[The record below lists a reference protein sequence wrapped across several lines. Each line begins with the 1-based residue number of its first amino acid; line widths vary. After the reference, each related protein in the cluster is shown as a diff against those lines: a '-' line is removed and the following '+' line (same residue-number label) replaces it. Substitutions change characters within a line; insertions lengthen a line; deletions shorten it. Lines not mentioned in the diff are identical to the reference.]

1 MLFRSPLMEMSDDSL
16 QAFVG
21 DDVQKLE
28 CRARRV
34 GFALF
39 PFAYGRCG
47 CVQVKCKHGLTEPE
61 TFTQALDIGGLEISY
76 WRGADRIE
84 LAHCHLVDGSGF
96 VKRFEILAQRFNDLA
111 HNAPLSKHR
120 RVD

>member
-1 MLFRSPLMEMSDDSL
+1 MSDDGLRTS
-16 QAFVG
+16 VSG
-21 DDVQKLE
+21 DVYQLD
-28 CRARRV
+28 CGARRV

-47 CVQVKCKHGLTEPE
+47 CVQVKCKHGLAEPE
-61 TFTQALDIGGLEISY
+61 TFTQTLDVGGLEVPY

-111 HNAPLSKHR
+111 HNVPQSKHR
-120 RVD
+120 RLD